1 MCPLLCSRWSESSL
15 GVELKNGFVAKRA
28 VSWVL
33 AKPGLELIVF
43 AKKYLQGFA
52 DEVGF
57 GGIDELGIFCEL
69 RSDVLLNADDLR
81 IGIRFL
87 LRSMHGLIKRPCKL
101 CDSSAQPRTG
111 V

>member
-1 MCPLLCSRWSESSL
+1 MCLLLCSRWSESSL

-52 DEVGF
+52 DDVGF

-69 RSDVLLNADDLR
+69 RSDVLLNADLQRFILR
-81 IGIRFL
+81 WSRW
-87 LRSMHGLIKRPCKL
+87 
-101 CDSSAQPRTG
+101 
-111 V
+111 